1 MVEDAEGAGWEVMSR
16 DGGAEGSGSGRLAS
30 FGGEG
35 AREEPSDSG
44 VGGSVGDGEAGR
56 GVEVVVEMRVSLPN
70 S

>member
-1 MVEDAEGAGWEVMSR
+1 MSKE
-16 DGGAEGSGSGRLAS
+16 GGAEGSGSGRLVK

-44 VGGSVGDGEAGR
+44 VGGSVNDGEAGR
-56 GVEVVVEMRVSLPN
+56 GVDIVVDTRVSFPN